1 MTNLEKRYM
10 ESKITKNAV
19 LFHLEKMNDYAMGID
34 PIFGIGNHLTIGKQ
48 LLKFGRPQAAAGN
61 WAKVKVK
68 PAQEKPKEPTF
79 EGMELS
85 TPALVAAY
93 EMKILNRLNFIEI
106 KNGGMQILEKY
117 STPNEAVKNIYSS
130 IKDLLNDK
138 RIIIVVNKENTLFA
152 DNDGEIAKTNDTLK
166 KLLDLNNSRLAQEIL
181 DTQMGRPL
189 KKIFA

>member
-19 LFHLEKMNDYAMGID
+19 LKHLEKMNDYAMVIE
-34 PIFGIGNHLTIGKQ
+34 PVIGIGNHLTIGKQ
-48 LLKFGRPQAAAGN
+48 LLKFGRPQAAVGN

-79 EGMELS
+79 EGMKLS

-93 EMKILNRLNFIEI
+93 EMKILNRLNFVEI

-117 STPNEAVKNIYSS
+117 STPNDAVKNIYSS
-130 IKDLLNDK
+130 IEVHFKPITYNILA
-138 RIIIVVNKENTLFA
+138 KE
-152 DNDGEIAKTNDTLK
+152 DNLKEIAAMK
-166 KLLDLNNSRLAQEIL
+166 KSKFEQEYLEFINANKREQQEL
-181 DTQMGRPL
+181 TS
-189 KKIFA
+189 F

>member
-10 ESKITKNAV
+10 ESKTTKNAV

-34 PIFGIGNHLTIGKQ
+34 PVFGIGNHLTIGKQ

-61 WAKVKVK
+61 WDKVKVK

-93 EMKILNRLNFIEI
+93 EMKILNRLNFVEI

-130 IKDLLNDK
+130 IEVQFYPVNYTILYKEDNLK
-138 RIIIVVNKENTLFA
+138 EIVAMKKSKFEQEYLEFINANKKAQQE
-152 DNDGEIAKTNDTLK
+152 
-166 KLLDLNNSRLAQEIL
+166 LASY
-181 DTQMGRPL
+181 
-189 KKIFA
+189 

>member
-10 ESKITKNAV
+10 ESKITKKAV

-93 EMKILNRLNFIEI
+93 EMKILNRLNFVEI

-117 STPNEAVKNIYSS
+117 STPNEAVKNIYAS
-130 IKDLLNDK
+130 IEVHFQPVTYNILY
-138 RIIIVVNKENTLFA
+138 KE
-152 DNDGEIAKTNDTLK
+152 DNLKEIAAMKKSKFEQEYLEFINANKKTQLE
-166 KLLDLNNSRLAQEIL
+166 LASY
-181 DTQMGRPL
+181 
-189 KKIFA
+189 